1 MELVESGIVVLI
13 FLSIG
18 AFGIYQA
25 RKTRQHQSKYKKLSE
40 AEKEHLDKI
49 AWNDPKLFAYSKP
62 MSKGMW
68 VSSIIGVLIF
78 IWALLETAAL

>member
-1 MELVESGIVVLI
+1 MELVESGIAVLI

-25 RKTRQHQSKYKKLSE
+25 RKTRQHQREYENLSE
-40 AEKEHLDKI
+40 AEKEHLNNT
-49 AWNDPKLFAYSKP
+49 AWDDPKLFAYSKP

-68 VSSIIGVLIF
+68 VSSLLGVFIL
-78 IWALLETAAL
+78 IWALLDSAAL

>member
-1 MELVESGIVVLI
+1 MELVESGIAVLI

-25 RKTRQHQSKYKKLSE
+25 RKTRRHQSEYKKLLE
-40 AEKEHLDKI
+40 DEKVHLDKI
-49 AWNDPKLFAYSKP
+49 AWDAPKLFAYSKP

-68 VSSIIGVLIF
+68 VSSLIGVFIF
-78 IWALLETAAL
+78 IWALLESAAL